1 MLVYR
6 FSGEHLVQL
15 RKALRHS
22 TDYFCESC
30 DNCLSCD
37 VEKVCD
43 ELYEMYEAYIN
54 SAVLCITVEREK

>member
-6 FSGEHLVQL
+6 FSGEHLAQL

-30 DNCLSCD
+30 GDCLTCD
-37 VEKVCD
+37 VEEVCD
-43 ELYEMYEAYIN
+43 ELCEMYEASTN
-54 SAVLCITVEREK
+54 STVLCITVEREK

>member
-6 FSGEHLVQL
+6 FSEEHLAQL

-30 DNCLSCD
+30 GDCLTCD

-43 ELYEMYEAYIN
+43 ELYEMYEASIN
-54 SAVLCITVEREK
+54 STVLCITLEREK

>member
-1 MLVYR
+1 MLVHR
-6 FSGEHLVQL
+6 FSGEHLAQL

-30 DNCLSCD
+30 GDCLTCD

-43 ELYEMYEAYIN
+43 ELYEMYEASIN
-54 SAVLCITVEREK
+54 STVLCITVEREK